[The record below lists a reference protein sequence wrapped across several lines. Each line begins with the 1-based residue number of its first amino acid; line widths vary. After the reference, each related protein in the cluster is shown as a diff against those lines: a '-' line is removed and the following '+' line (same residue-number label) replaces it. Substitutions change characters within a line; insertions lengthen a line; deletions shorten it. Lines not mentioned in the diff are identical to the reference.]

1 MLLQG
6 KNIVIIGG
14 TSGIGLSASRAF
26 LAQGAH
32 VLAVG
37 ADTDASKA
45 AAELQGDSFE
55 MILADARDASTA
67 KLAIA
72 RCAERFGI
80 PDGLY
85 HVAGGSGR
93 SMGDG
98 PLHQLTEEGWD
109 RTLDL
114 NLRSLMRSNRAAV
127 QYWLDTKHPGTILN
141 MCSVLAYAP
150 SPHMFATHAYAAA
163 KAAIIG
169 FSKSVAACYAK
180 DNIRVNVIA
189 PGLVATPMS
198 KRASADA
205 SIQAFVKTKQPL
217 GGGRMGEPSDLDGL
231 AVYFM
236 SDQSAFTTGQL
247 IAVDGGWSVSEG
259 QY

>member
-1 MLLQG
+1 MVLQG
-6 KNIVIIGG
+6 KNIVVIGG
-14 TSGIGLSASRAF
+14 TSGVGLSAARAF
-26 LAQGAH
+26 LAQGAR

-37 ADTDASKA
+37 ADTEDSKA
-45 AAELQGDSFE
+45 ATELAGDSFE
-55 MILADARDASTA
+55 MVLADARDTATA
-67 KLAIA
+67 KSALV
-72 RCAERFGI
+72 RCAQRFGV

-93 SMGDG
+93 SRGDG
-98 PLHQLTEEGWD
+98 PLHLLTGEGWD
-109 RTLDL
+109 YTLDL
-114 NLRSLMRSNRAAV
+114 NLRSLMLSNQAAV
-127 QYWLDTKHPGTILN
+127 QYWLETKHSGTILN

-150 SPHMFATHAYAAA
+150 SPHFFATHAYAAA

-180 DNIRVNVIA
+180 DNIRVNMLA
-189 PGLVATPMS
+189 PGLVETPMS
-198 KRASADA
+198 KRASADE

-217 GGGRMGEPSDLDGL
+217 SGGRMGKASDLDGL